1 MPRPP
6 RPSILPL
13 LVALLML
20 AGPGT
25 SGALAAR
32 SADPQPEDPAAA
44 APDGPTDQAKAEG
57 SPDEPTDKA
66 KTAADPDDGAAT
78 KALDPPVAKAP
89 SPAPPPSPPDP
100 AEPLYSMEA
109 SHQDAVALI
118 MEYARRANQT
128 VTLPD
133 SFVTRIS
140 VRFKD
145 LPFEKGLRRIMEA
158 ADLDFVKDADG
169 YTIGLPCDLK
179 VRFPGPDDKIVDGTY
194 RCRRISAATLVKTI
208 QAIMGEADIKAS
220 PGPEFLTPAVEA
232 ASTGSGDLSIK
243 ALAPTDPNYHT
254 HDVVFSG
261 APSFVA
267 RALSLARKFDQPRKQ
282 VRVNVRIVEISS
294 SFERNLGV
302 SWMNSLGLKAT
313 ERMPTTL
320 DSNGYATAGTRTG
333 LSVGH
338 FDHDPLSLTAT
349 INALETQGEAKT
361 LSNPNLLVLDGEKSF
376 ILSGTKYVYPQ
387 FKGKD
392 SAGNPEYDIT
402 TEKVGVYL
410 QVGVQVG
417 LDDDMVLT
425 IYPQVTEVL
434 NFQSIN
440 GGNYPIISTNEEQ
453 ATVRA
458 IKGDVIVLGGIRI
471 EDSSLNTPS
480 VPFLGSLPIIGSLFS
495 SPHRKRD
502 AQELMIFLTPEIV
515 EEAPPAL
522 ELTLESRPRG
532 EAAMDAKGSARTQGA
547 PGP

>member
-20 AGPGT
+20 AGPGA

-32 SADPQPEDPAAA
+32 SANPQPEDPAAA
-44 APDGPTDQAKAEG
+44 PDEPTDQAKAEG
-57 SPDEPTDKA
+57 TPDEPTDQAKA
-66 KTAADPDDGAAT
+66 AADPDDGAAT
-78 KALDPPVAKAP
+78 RAPEPPAAKTP
-89 SPAPPPSPPDP
+89 PPAPPPSPPDP

-118 MEYARRANQT
+118 MEFARRANQT

-145 LPFEKGLRRIMEA
+145 LPFEKGLRRILEA

-179 VRFPGPDDKIVDGTY
+179 VRFPGPEDKVVDGTY

-294 SFERNLGV
+294 SFERNVGV
-302 SWMNSLGLKAT
+302 NWMNSLSLQAT
-313 ERMPTTL
+313 ERMPTTT
-320 DSNGYATAGTRTG
+320 DTYGTVTPGTKNG
-333 LSVGH
+333 LSLGH
-338 FDHDPLSLTAT
+338 FDHSPLTLTAT

-392 SAGNPEYDIT
+392 NAGNPEYDIT

-458 IKGDVIVLGGIRI
+458 IKGDVIVLGGIKI

-502 AQELMIFLTPEIV
+502 AQELLIFLTPEIV
-515 EEAPPAL
+515 DEAPPAL
-522 ELTLESRPRG
+522 ELSLESRPRG
-532 EAAMDAKGSARTQGA
+532 GPA
-547 PGP
+547 P

>member
-44 APDGPTDQAKAEG
+44 ASDGPTDQAKAEG
-57 SPDEPTDKA
+57 TPDEPTDKA

-133 SFVTRIS
+133 SFATRIS

-261 APSFVA
+261 APNFVA

-313 ERMPTTL
+313 ERMPTTT
-320 DSNGYATAGTRTG
+320 DSNGYSTASTRNG

-532 EAAMDAKGSARTQGA
+532 EAALDPKGTARPQGA
-547 PGP
+547 PAP

>member
-1 MPRPP
+1 MPRSLRPP
-6 RPSILPL
+6 ILPL
-13 LVALLML
+13 LTTLLLL
-20 AGPGT
+20 AGPRA

-32 SADPQPEDPAAA
+32 SADEHTEEPAAEA
-44 APDGPTDQAKAEG
+44 GPDAPSDKAKAE
-57 SPDEPTDKA
+57 SEPGDA
-66 KTAADPDDGAAT
+66 AAT
-78 KALDPPVAKAP
+78 KAPDPPVAKAP
-89 SPAPPPSPPDP
+89 PPPSPPDP

-133 SFVTRIS
+133 SFATRIS

-179 VRFPGPDDKIVDGTY
+179 VRFPGPDDKVVDGTY

-313 ERMPTTL
+313 ERMPTTTTT
-320 DSNGYATAGTRTG
+320 DSYGSGTSTASTRNG

-392 SAGNPEYDIT
+392 NAGNPEYDIS

-458 IKGDVIVLGGIRI
+458 IKGDVIVLGGIKI
-471 EDSSLNTPS
+471 EDSSLNIPS
-480 VPFLGSLPIIGSLFS
+480 VPFLGSLPIIGNLFS

-532 EAAMDAKGSARTQGA
+532 EAALDPKGTALPQGA
-547 PGP
+547 PAP